1 MQREEIKVCTDRVLT
16 ERQQWEATQAA
27 INEREGNALDSGRLG
42 DALVTLSEYTEAD
55 ADERLKRLSLV
66 SFSGKRFSNGRTLK
80 VFFIGSWPDWAS
92 DRVMALMK
100 RWSIQANIHI
110 ERTTDRAA
118 SDVRVDK
125 DPSDGSWSYL
135 GTDVLAIPKDETT
148 MNLGWILDTE
158 NDFEASRRVVVHEM
172 GHTLS
177 FGHEQAH
184 PEGDIDWNREAVY
197 EYYGGPP
204 NYWSRAQVDAQVF
217 QKYQGAPV
225 TNFSEYDR
233 HSIMHYAIPAA
244 FVTDPNDVVGWN
256 TKRSPLDKRY
266 AALWYPYPQVEEAIT
281 AAIDELERAAEAG
294 PTSAERG

>member
-1 MQREEIKVCTDRVLT
+1 MQREEIMVCTDRVLT
-16 ERQQWEATQAA
+16 ERQQWEATEAA

-42 DALVTLSEYTEAD
+42 DALVNLSEVTTAD
-55 ADERLKRLSLV
+55 ADERLKRLALV
-66 SFSGKRFSNGRTLK
+66 SFSGKRFRNGRTLN
-80 VFFIGSWPDWAS
+80 VFFMGSWPDWAS

-110 ERTTDRAA
+110 ERTADRAA

-125 DPSDGSWSYL
+125 DPSQGSWSYL
-135 GTDVLAIPKDETT
+135 GTDILGIPKDEKT

-184 PEGDIDWNREAVY
+184 PEGDIDWDREAVY
-197 EYYGGPP
+197 AYYGGPP
-204 NYWSRAQVDAQVF
+204 NNWSRAQVDAQVF
-217 QKYQGAPV
+217 RKYQGEPI

-256 TKRSPLDKRY
+256 TNRSPLDKRY
-266 AALWYPYPQVEEAIT
+266 AALWYPYPKVEEAIT
-281 AAIDELERAAEAG
+281 AAIDELEHAAEARL
-294 PTSAERG
+294 TSAESG

>member
-1 MQREEIKVCTDRVLT
+1 MHREEIQVCTDRVLS
-16 ERQQWEATQAA
+16 ERQQWEATEAA

-42 DALVTLSEYTEAD
+42 DSLMNLSEFTGAD
-55 ADERLKRLSLV
+55 ADKRLSLV
-66 SFSGKRFSNGRTLK
+66 SFSGKRFRNGRTLK
-80 VFFIGSWPDWAS
+80 VFFIGSWPEWAS

-100 RWSIQANIHI
+100 RWSIQANIHF
-110 ERTTDRAA
+110 ERTADRAA
-118 SDVRVDK
+118 SDVRIDK
-125 DPSDGSWSYL
+125 DPSEGSWSYL
-135 GTDVLAIPKDETT
+135 GTDILGIPKDEKT

-158 NDFEASRRVVVHEM
+158 NDFEASRRVVVHEA

-197 EYYGGPP
+197 AYYGGPP
-204 NYWSRAQVDAQVF
+204 NNWSRAEVDAQVF
-217 QKYQGAPV
+217 RKYQGAPV

-256 TKRSPLDKRY
+256 TNRSPLDKRY
-266 AALWYPYPQVEEAIT
+266 AALWYPYPKVEEAIT
-281 AAIDELERAAEAG
+281 AALDELARAAEARLNSNKG
-294 PTSAERG
+294 D